1 MSALRSVC
9 GEPAVQNSPDM
20 AMNRDK
26 RSTTT
31 LLTTVLALVVVVSSA
46 IAVAAS
52 ASAQPEGA
60 LTVEVVKYPTP
71 VFGVRLVQL
80 VKGSPPNGMDITG
93 PPETGRDMGSGQV
106 SQIYQIGPAGQP
118 ATASAFYDVDQNGRH
133 VGTFR
138 VDFKLGGGGDPNSL
152 EVTCDE
158 QDSPV
163 DCGAFENPFI
173 VRIYAK
179 TVPDVN

>member
-1 MSALRSVC
+1 MH
-9 GEPAVQNSPDM
+9 
-20 AMNRDK
+20 RDK

-31 LLTTVLALVVVVSSA
+31 LLKTVLVLVAVIVVGFSSV
-46 IAVAAS
+46 IAGAAS
-52 ASAQPEGA
+52 ASVQPEGA

-80 VKGSPPNGMDITG
+80 VKGTPPNGMDITG

-106 SQIYQIGPAGQP
+106 SQIYEIGPAGQP

-163 DCGAFENPFI
+163 DCWAFENPFI
-173 VRIYAK
+173 VRMYAK

>member
-1 MSALRSVC
+1 VSALRSVC

-26 RSTTT
+26 RSTAT
-31 LLTTVLALVVVVSSA
+31 LLKTVLALVVAVGSV
-46 IAVAAS
+46 IAAPTS
-52 ASAQPEGA
+52 ASAQPDGA

-71 VFGVRLVQL
+71 VFGVRLAQL
-80 VKGSPPNGMDITG
+80 VKGTPPNGMDITG
-93 PPETGRDMGSGQV
+93 PPENGRDMDGGQV
-106 SQIYQIGPAGQP
+106 SQIYQIRPGSQP

-133 VGTFR
+133 LGTFR
-138 VDFKLGGGGDPNSL
+138 VDFKLGEGGDPNSL
-152 EVTCDE
+152 EVSCNE

-163 DCGAFENPFI
+163 DCWAFGNPFI
-173 VRIYAK
+173 VRVYAK

>member
-1 MSALRSVC
+1 MRGTSRAKLAGHGDESRQAIDHNIVDNSAGARLVI
-9 GEPAVQNSPDM
+9 
-20 AMNRDK
+20 
-26 RSTTT
+26 
-31 LLTTVLALVVVVSSA
+31 VVVVSSV
-46 IAVAAS
+46 IGGAAP
-52 ASAQPEGA
+52 ALAQPDSA

-106 SQIYQIGPAGQP
+106 SQIYQIRPGSQP

-133 VGTFR
+133 LGTFR

-163 DCGAFENPFI
+163 DCWAFENPFI